1 MKKLFFLG
9 IAALGFAACVQEQV
23 VDTPMGGAITFESA
37 FVDNATRAAVDP
49 STTTGTLTAFDVW
62 GFVKEYDGTVFVD
75 QDVTLNGGNWGYEG
89 AQFWAPNQPYYFAA
103 LAPMNSETLGHELA
117 TGDAAKLGL
126 GTLTFTNV
134 NGTEDVLYATSK
146 VTSKGVNQPN
156 DPVKFQ
162 FRHLLSKVKFTFKNG
177 FVTNNASIKVT
188 NIKMTAPAKAS
199 INVAQAN
206 YAKAWSLENQS
217 VTLAFGDVET
227 LTYGQNA
234 ESADERLTIPASST
248 YEYNVTFDVELFM
261 GAQSVYTVSKTS
273 KVTGVELEMGKAYN
287 FTAEINPENLELDV
301 IKFDVIEV
309 EDWENA
315 ADVPAHV
322 GTTAYVSD
330 ATEFAAAIADPEV
343 AAVVL
348 NNNIEIDGT
357 LTRAGEEGTVIS
369 KSFVLDGNGK
379 TLSYAGSGRII
390 DIKSD
395 VANETYK
402 NVTIKNV
409 TLNYTGSYLE
419 RGINYNANG
428 RLVLDGVKFTGKAP
442 SYAVNFPGSADN
454 AQVTIKNCELTGLIA
469 LNVWGEDM
477 VINVENSVLTSVDN
491 AEAENYSAVK
501 LNNDGSTSAEGTV
514 VNFKNSTVVATDE
527 KGEPSYAFYNATETG
542 EIFADETNEVIG
554 ADNKVQ
560 VAIVYFESNPN
571 QFYGCTTLAD
581 AIASMV
587 KHNGTGIRITKD
599 IELDEPVA
607 VAKDQTIVI
616 DLNGKT
622 ISAVDNTTKN
632 YELIK
637 NAGNLTIFGGGK
649 MTVKATVNSGWNRY
663 SAVIANTVGGNLTVK
678 DVEIEHL
685 GGTDMAYGIDNLT
698 NGKGTSA
705 VTTIEGATVKSPYR
719 AVRQFLN
726 GTEATNELY
735 VKAGSVLEGTNK
747 SIFFHDPSKN
757 ANTGK
762 LIVEAGAQL
771 KGDVYL
777 YVTEGST
784 EWPVEVSIAESALVG
799 ESTVVSGNVPTGY
812 MVTNKDGN
820 WTVVTVTTV
829 ADTDELSD
837 AILEAADKATI
848 VLTEGTFNMPSIGG
862 KDITLVGTENT
873 IINTGTVGLDGGNLT
888 LEGVT
893 VKAGTYQG
901 FQHSNVVTYNNV
913 TIQGE
918 MFCYGKK
925 DIFNNCTFVLDNQY
939 VWAYASDNIE
949 FNNCVFETNGK
960 AILIYNEGDGATNV
974 TVKNCTFN
982 ATAGAKAGAIAN
994 QNCAAIEIDN
1004 TGGLAHNITT
1014 SGNTVN
1020 ANFSGEWRIKN
1031 FVAGNAITVNGTEYT
1046 QIAVDGKLMTIDAN
1060 RNVTVLE

>member
-37 FVDNATRAAVDP
+37 FVDNATRAAADP

-117 TGDAAKLGL
+117 TGEAAKLGL
-126 GTLTFTNV
+126 GTLTFTNE
-134 NGTEDVLYATSK
+134 NGKEDVLYATAQ
-146 VTSKGVNQPN
+146 VTSNGVNQPN

-199 INVAQAN
+199 INVAQADF
-206 YAKAWSLENQS
+206 AKAWILDSTLEDTP

-234 ESADERLTIPASST
+234 ESAYERLTIPAAST

-273 KVTGVELEMGKAYN
+273 TVTGVELEMGKAYN
-287 FTAEINPENLELDV
+287 FYAEINPENLELDV
-301 IKFDVIEV
+301 ITFDVIEV

-330 ATEFAAAIADPEV
+330 ATEFAAAVSNPEV

-348 NNNIEIDGT
+348 NNDIEIGGT

-428 RLVLDGVKFTGKAP
+428 RLILDGVKFTGKAP
-442 SYAVNFPGSADN
+442 SYAVNFPGSSDK

-477 VINVENSVLTSVDN
+477 VINVENSVLTSVDY
-491 AEAENYSAVK
+491 AETENYSAVK

-514 VNFKNSTVVATDE
+514 ISIKNSTVVATDE

-542 EIFADETNEVIG
+542 EIFADETTEVIG

-560 VAIVYFESNPN
+560 VAMVYFESNPN

-649 MTVKATVNSGWNRY
+649 MTVEATVNSGWNRY

-726 GTEATNELY
+726 GTEATNELH
-735 VKAGSVLEGTNK
+735 VKAGSVLEGANK

-757 ANTGK
+757 ANSGK
-762 LIVEAGAQL
+762 LVVETGAQL

-799 ESTVVSGNVPTGY
+799 ESTVVSGNVPAGY
-812 MVTNKDGN
+812 LVMNKDGK
-820 WTVVTVTTV
+820 WVVVNAAEEGIVVVYTAEELNKLNATNAYVVLGADIDFQGAAMTKPIELWKNSTFDGMGHKISNVQTAVQGGYATSLFRGDANPGNKVVKNLVIENLTTPAGYSYASAIWSDLQGANIEIDNVTINNST
-829 ADTDELSD
+829 
-837 AILEAADKATI
+837 LEA
-848 VLTEGTFNMPSIGG
+848 
-862 KDITLVGTENT
+862 
-873 IINTGTVGLDGGNLT
+873 TGTVGGFVGFVSSSSTSVVIKNSSINNSNLNGGEADHKRGAVVGRAYGCIVTCENVVVDNVKINGEAATAST
-888 LEGVT
+888 LVGDKGYTGTVT
-893 VKAGTYQG
+893 VK
-901 FQHSNVVTYNNV
+901 
-913 TIQGE
+913 
-918 MFCYGKK
+918 
-925 DIFNNCTFVLDNQY
+925 
-939 VWAYASDNIE
+939 
-949 FNNCVFETNGK
+949 
-960 AILIYNEGDGATNV
+960 
-974 TVKNCTFN
+974 
-982 ATAGAKAGAIAN
+982 
-994 QNCAAIEIDN
+994 
-1004 TGGLAHNITT
+1004 
-1014 SGNTVN
+1014 
-1020 ANFSGEWRIKN
+1020 
-1031 FVAGNAITVNGTEYT
+1031 
-1046 QIAVDGKLMTIDAN
+1046 
-1060 RNVTVLE
+1060 

>member
-1 MKKLFFLG
+1 MKKLFILG

-37 FVDNATRAAVDP
+37 FVDNATRAAADP

-117 TGDAAKLGL
+117 TGDDAKLGL

-199 INVAQAN
+199 IKVAQAN
-206 YAKAWSLENQS
+206 YAKAWTLVEDQL

-234 ESADERLTIPASST
+234 ESADERLTIPAAST

-273 KVTGVELEMGKAYN
+273 TVTGVELEMGKAYN
-287 FTAEINPENLELDV
+287 FYAEINPENLELDA
-301 IKFDVIEV
+301 ITFDVIEV

-330 ATEFAAAIADPEV
+330 ATEFAAAVADPEV

-348 NNNIEIDGT
+348 NNDIEIGSST
-357 LTRAGEEGTVIS
+357 LTRAADDEAVIA

-379 TLSYAGSGRII
+379 TLTYTGSNRVI
-390 DIKSD
+390 DIVS
-395 VANETYK
+395 VEENETFK
-402 NVTIKNV
+402 NVTIKNL
-409 TLNYTGSYLE
+409 TINCTASYLE

-428 RLVLDGVKFTGKAP
+428 RLILDDVNMTGTAP
-442 SYAVNFPGSADN
+442 TYAVNLPGKADK
-454 AQVTIKNCELTGLIA
+454 AQVTIKNCELTGNIA
-469 LNVWGEDM
+469 LNVWGKDM

-491 AEAENYSAVK
+491 TEVENYSAVK
-501 LNNDGSTSAEGTV
+501 LNNDGTTSAEGTV

-649 MTVKATVNSGWNRY
+649 MTVEATVNSGWNRY

-735 VKAGSVLEGTNK
+735 VKAGSVLEGANK

-762 LIVEAGAQL
+762 LVVEAGAQL

-799 ESTVVSGNVPTGY
+799 ESTVVSGNVPAGY
-812 MVTNKDGN
+812 LVMNKDGK
-820 WTVVTVTTV
+820 WVVVNAAEEGIVVVYTAEELNKLNATNAYVVLGADIDFQGAAMTKPIELWKNSTFDGMGHKISNVQTAVQGGYATSLFRGDANPGNKVVKNLVIENLTTPAGYSYASAIWSDLQGANIEIDNVTINNST
-829 ADTDELSD
+829 
-837 AILEAADKATI
+837 LEA
-848 VLTEGTFNMPSIGG
+848 
-862 KDITLVGTENT
+862 
-873 IINTGTVGLDGGNLT
+873 TGTVGGFVGFVSSSSTSVVIKNSSINNSNLNGGEADHKRGAVVGRAYGCIVTCENVVIDNVKINGEAATAST
-888 LEGVT
+888 LVGDKGYTGTVT
-893 VKAGTYQG
+893 VK
-901 FQHSNVVTYNNV
+901 
-913 TIQGE
+913 
-918 MFCYGKK
+918 
-925 DIFNNCTFVLDNQY
+925 
-939 VWAYASDNIE
+939 
-949 FNNCVFETNGK
+949 
-960 AILIYNEGDGATNV
+960 
-974 TVKNCTFN
+974 
-982 ATAGAKAGAIAN
+982 
-994 QNCAAIEIDN
+994 
-1004 TGGLAHNITT
+1004 
-1014 SGNTVN
+1014 
-1020 ANFSGEWRIKN
+1020 
-1031 FVAGNAITVNGTEYT
+1031 
-1046 QIAVDGKLMTIDAN
+1046 
-1060 RNVTVLE
+1060 

>member
-1 MKKLFFLG
+1 MKKLFILG

-37 FVDNATRAAVDP
+37 FVDNATRAAADP

-117 TGDAAKLGL
+117 TGDDAKLGL

-199 INVAQAN
+199 IKVAQAN
-206 YAKAWSLENQS
+206 YAKAWTLVEDQL

-234 ESADERLTIPASST
+234 ESADERLTIPAAST

-273 KVTGVELEMGKAYN
+273 TVTGVELEMGKAYN
-287 FTAEINPENLELDV
+287 FYAEINPENLELDA
-301 IKFDVIEV
+301 ITFDVIEV

-330 ATEFAAAIADPEV
+330 ATEFAAAVADPEV

-348 NNNIEIDGT
+348 NNDIEIGSST
-357 LTRAGEEGTVIS
+357 LTRAADDEAVIA

-379 TLSYAGSGRII
+379 TLTYTGSNRVI
-390 DIKSD
+390 DIVS
-395 VANETYK
+395 VEENETFK
-402 NVTIKNV
+402 NVTIKNL
-409 TLNYTGSYLE
+409 TINCTASYLE

-428 RLVLDGVKFTGKAP
+428 RLILDDVNMTGTAP
-442 SYAVNFPGSADN
+442 TYAVNLPGKADK
-454 AQVTIKNCELTGLIA
+454 AQVTIKNCELTGNIA
-469 LNVWGEDM
+469 LNVWGKDM

-491 AEAENYSAVK
+491 TEVENYSAVK
-501 LNNDGSTSAEGTV
+501 LNNDGTTSAEGTV

-649 MTVKATVNSGWNRY
+649 MTVEATVNSGWNRY

-735 VKAGSVLEGTNK
+735 VKAGSVLEGANK

-762 LIVEAGAQL
+762 LVVEAGAQL

-799 ESTVVSGNVPTGY
+799 ESTVVSGNVPAGY
-812 MVTNKDGN
+812 LVMNKDGK
-820 WTVVTVTTV
+820 WVVVNAAEEGIVVVYTAEELNKLNATNAYVVLGADIDFQGAAMTKPIELWKNSTFDGMGHKISNVQTAVQGGYATSLFRGDANPGNKVVKNLVIENLTTPAGYSYASAIWSDLQGANIEIDNVTINNST
-829 ADTDELSD
+829 
-837 AILEAADKATI
+837 LEA
-848 VLTEGTFNMPSIGG
+848 
-862 KDITLVGTENT
+862 
-873 IINTGTVGLDGGNLT
+873 TGTVGGFVGFVSSSSTSVVIKNSSITNSNLNGGEADHKRGAVVGRAYGCTVTCENVIVDNVKINAEAATAST
-888 LEGVT
+888 LVGDKGYTGTVT
-893 VKAGTYQG
+893 VK
-901 FQHSNVVTYNNV
+901 
-913 TIQGE
+913 
-918 MFCYGKK
+918 
-925 DIFNNCTFVLDNQY
+925 
-939 VWAYASDNIE
+939 
-949 FNNCVFETNGK
+949 
-960 AILIYNEGDGATNV
+960 
-974 TVKNCTFN
+974 
-982 ATAGAKAGAIAN
+982 
-994 QNCAAIEIDN
+994 
-1004 TGGLAHNITT
+1004 
-1014 SGNTVN
+1014 
-1020 ANFSGEWRIKN
+1020 
-1031 FVAGNAITVNGTEYT
+1031 
-1046 QIAVDGKLMTIDAN
+1046 
-1060 RNVTVLE
+1060 

>member
-9 IAALGFAACVQEQV
+9 VAALSLAACVQEQV

-37 FVDNATRAAVDP
+37 FVDNATRAAADP

-117 TGDAAKLGL
+117 TGEAAKLGL

-177 FVTNNASIKVT
+177 FVTNNASIEVT

-199 INVAQAN
+199 IDVAQAN
-206 YAKAWSLENQS
+206 YAKAWTLENQP
-217 VTLAFGDVET
+217 VTLAFGDVEK
-227 LTYGQNA
+227 LTYGQAA
-234 ESADERLTIPASST
+234 ECADERLTIPAASS
-248 YEYNVTFDVELFM
+248 YVYNVTFDVELFM

-273 KVTGVELEMGKAYN
+273 TVTGVELEMGKAYN
-287 FTAEINPENLELDV
+287 FYAEINPENLELDA
-301 IKFDVIEV
+301 ITFDVIEV

-330 ATEFAAAIADPEV
+330 ATEFAAAVADPEV

-348 NNNIEIDGT
+348 NNDIEIGST

-409 TLNYTGSYLE
+409 TINYTGNYLE

-428 RLVLDGVKFTGKAP
+428 RLVLDGVKFTGNAP
-442 SYAVNFPGSADN
+442 SYAVNFPGNSDN
-454 AQVTIKNCELTGLIA
+454 AVVTIKNSELTGLIA
-469 LNVWGEDM
+469 LNVWGENM
-477 VINVENSVLTSVDN
+477 LINVENSVLTSVDN
-491 AEAENYSAVK
+491 TEVENYSAVK
-501 LNNDGSTSAEGTV
+501 LNNDGSTKANGTV
-514 VNFKNSTVVATDE
+514 INIKNSTVVARDE
-527 KGEPSYAFYNATETG
+527 NGEPSTALYNASDTG
-542 EIFADETNEVIG
+542 EIFVDDATEVVG
-554 ADNKVQ
+554 SRKEQ
-560 VAIVYFESNPN
+560 VAIVYYASNPN
-571 QFYGCTTLAD
+571 QFYGCMSLESA
-581 AIASMV
+581 V
-587 KHNGTGIRITKD
+587 KKSVETNATGVRLTKD
-599 IELDEPVA
+599 IELDETLVIGNG
-607 VAKDQTIVI
+607 QTVVI

-649 MTVKATVNSGWNRY
+649 MTVEATVNSGWNRY

-735 VKAGSVLEGTNK
+735 VKAGSVLEGANK

-762 LIVEAGAQL
+762 LVVEAGAQL

-799 ESTVVSGNVPTGY
+799 ESTVISGNVPAGY
-812 MVTNKDGN
+812 LVMNKDGK
-820 WTVVTVTTV
+820 WVVVNAAEEGIVVVYTAEELNKLNATNAYVVLGADIDFQGAAMTKPIELWKNSTFDGMGHKISNVQTAVQGGYATSLFRGDANPGNKVVKNLVIENLTTPAGYSYASAIWSDLQGANIEIDNVTINNST
-829 ADTDELSD
+829 
-837 AILEAADKATI
+837 LEA
-848 VLTEGTFNMPSIGG
+848 
-862 KDITLVGTENT
+862 
-873 IINTGTVGLDGGNLT
+873 TGTVGGFVGFVSSSSTSVVIKNSSINNSNLNGGEADHKRGAVVGRAYGCIVTCENVVVDNVKINGEAATAST
-888 LEGVT
+888 LVGDKGYTGTVT
-893 VKAGTYQG
+893 VK
-901 FQHSNVVTYNNV
+901 
-913 TIQGE
+913 
-918 MFCYGKK
+918 
-925 DIFNNCTFVLDNQY
+925 
-939 VWAYASDNIE
+939 
-949 FNNCVFETNGK
+949 
-960 AILIYNEGDGATNV
+960 
-974 TVKNCTFN
+974 
-982 ATAGAKAGAIAN
+982 
-994 QNCAAIEIDN
+994 
-1004 TGGLAHNITT
+1004 
-1014 SGNTVN
+1014 
-1020 ANFSGEWRIKN
+1020 
-1031 FVAGNAITVNGTEYT
+1031 
-1046 QIAVDGKLMTIDAN
+1046 
-1060 RNVTVLE
+1060 

>member
-1 MKKLFFLG
+1 MKKLFILG

-37 FVDNATRAAVDP
+37 FVDNATRAAADP

-117 TGDAAKLGL
+117 TGDDAKLGL

-199 INVAQAN
+199 IKVAQAN
-206 YAKAWSLENQS
+206 YAKAWTLVEDQL

-234 ESADERLTIPASST
+234 ESADERLTIPAAST

-273 KVTGVELEMGKAYN
+273 TVTGVELEMGKAYN
-287 FTAEINPENLELDV
+287 FYAEINPENLELDA
-301 IKFDVIEV
+301 ITFDVIEV

-330 ATEFAAAIADPEV
+330 ATEFAAAVADPEV

-348 NNNIEIDGT
+348 NNDIEIDGT

-428 RLVLDGVKFTGKAP
+428 RLILDGVKFAGKAP
-442 SYAVNFPGSADN
+442 SYAVNFPGSSDK

-491 AEAENYSAVK
+491 TEAENYSAVK
-501 LNNDGSTSAEGTV
+501 LNNDGTTIANGTV
-514 VNFKNSTVVATDE
+514 INIKNSTVVARDE
-527 KGEPSYAFYNATETG
+527 KGELSTALYNATDTG
-542 EIFADETNEVIG
+542 KIFVDDATEVVGKI
-554 ADNKVQ
+554 VEQ
-560 VAIVYFESNPN
+560 VAVVYFESNPD
-571 QFYGCTTLAD
+571 QFYGCTSLQS
-581 AIASMV
+581 AIASMA
-587 KHNGTGIRITKD
+587 KHNATGIRITKD

-649 MTVKATVNSGWNRY
+649 MTVEATVNSGWNRY

-726 GTEATNELY
+726 GTEATNELH
-735 VKAGSVLEGTNK
+735 VKAGSVLEGANK
-747 SIFFHDPSKN
+747 SIFFHDPSDK

-762 LIVEAGAQL
+762 LVVEAGAQL

-777 YVTEGST
+777 FVTAGST
-784 EWPVEVSIAESALVG
+784 EWPVEVSIAESALVN
-799 ESTVVSGNVPTGY
+799 STVVSGNVPAGY
-812 MVTNKDGN
+812 LVMNKDGQ
-820 WTVVTVTTV
+820 WVVVNAAEEGIIVVYT
-829 ADTDELSD
+829 AEELNN
-837 AILEAADKATI
+837 LKATNAYV
-848 VLTEGTFNMPSIGG
+848 VLGADIDFQGAAMTKPIELWKDSTFDGMGHKISNVQTAVQGG
-862 KDITLVGTENT
+862 YATSLFRGDANPGNKVVKNLVIE
-873 IINTGTVGLDGGNLT
+873 NLT
-888 LEGVT
+888 T
-893 VKAGTYQG
+893 PAGY
-901 FQHSNVVTYNNV
+901 S
-913 TIQGE
+913 
-918 MFCYGKK
+918 
-925 DIFNNCTFVLDNQY
+925 
-939 VWAYASDNIE
+939 YAS
-949 FNNCVFETNGK
+949 
-960 AILIYNEGDGATNV
+960 AIWSDLQGAN
-974 TVKNCTFN
+974 
-982 ATAGAKAGAIAN
+982 
-994 QNCAAIEIDN
+994 IEIDN
-1004 TGGLAHNITT
+1004 VTINNATIEANGTIGGFVGFVSGSTT
-1014 SGNTVN
+1014 SVV
-1020 ANFSGEWRIKN
+1020 IKN
-1031 FVAGNAITVNGTEYT
+1031 SSINNSNLNGGEADHKRGAVVGRAYGCIVTCENVVIDNVKINGEAATASTLVGDKGYT
-1046 QIAVDGKLMTIDAN
+1046 GT
-1060 RNVTVLE
+1060 VTVK

>member
-1 MKKLFFLG
+1 MKKLFILG

-37 FVDNATRAAVDP
+37 FVDNATRAAADP

-117 TGDAAKLGL
+117 TGDDAKLGL

-199 INVAQAN
+199 IKVAQAN
-206 YAKAWSLENQS
+206 YAKAWTLVEDQL

-234 ESADERLTIPASST
+234 ESADERLTIPAAST

-273 KVTGVELEMGKAYN
+273 TVTGVELEMGKAYN
-287 FTAEINPENLELDV
+287 FYAEINPENLELDA
-301 IKFDVIEV
+301 ITFDVIEV

-330 ATEFAAAIADPEV
+330 ATEFAAAVADPEV

-348 NNNIEIDGT
+348 NNDIEIDGT

-428 RLVLDGVKFTGKAP
+428 RLILDGVKFAGKAP
-442 SYAVNFPGSADN
+442 SYAVNFPGSSDK

-491 AEAENYSAVK
+491 TEAENYSAVK
-501 LNNDGSTSAEGTV
+501 LNNDGTTIANGTV
-514 VNFKNSTVVATDE
+514 INIKNSTVVARDE
-527 KGEPSYAFYNATETG
+527 KGELSTALYNATDTG
-542 EIFADETNEVIG
+542 KIFVDDATEVVGKI
-554 ADNKVQ
+554 VEQ
-560 VAIVYFESNPN
+560 VAVVYFESNPD
-571 QFYGCTTLAD
+571 QFYGCTSLQS
-581 AIASMV
+581 AIASMA
-587 KHNGTGIRITKD
+587 KHNATGIRITKD

-649 MTVKATVNSGWNRY
+649 MTVEATVNSGWNRY

-726 GTEATNELY
+726 GTEATNELH
-735 VKAGSVLEGTNK
+735 VKAGSVLEGANK
-747 SIFFHDPSKN
+747 SIFFHDPSDK

-762 LIVEAGAQL
+762 LVVEAGAQL

-799 ESTVVSGNVPTGY
+799 ESTVVSGNVPAGY
-812 MVTNKDGN
+812 LVMNKDGK
-820 WTVVTVTTV
+820 WVVVNAAEEGIIVVYTAEELNNLKATNAYVVLGADIDFQGAAMTKPIELWKNSTFDGMGHKISNVQTAVQGGYATSLFRGDANPGNKVVKNLVIENLTTPAGYSYASAIWSDLQGANIEIDNVTINNST
-829 ADTDELSD
+829 
-837 AILEAADKATI
+837 LEA
-848 VLTEGTFNMPSIGG
+848 
-862 KDITLVGTENT
+862 
-873 IINTGTVGLDGGNLT
+873 TGTVGGFVGFVSSSSTSVVIKNSSINNSNLNGGEADHKRGAVVGRAYGCIVTCENVVIDNVKINGEAATAST
-888 LEGVT
+888 LVGDKGYTGTVT
-893 VKAGTYQG
+893 VK
-901 FQHSNVVTYNNV
+901 
-913 TIQGE
+913 
-918 MFCYGKK
+918 
-925 DIFNNCTFVLDNQY
+925 
-939 VWAYASDNIE
+939 
-949 FNNCVFETNGK
+949 
-960 AILIYNEGDGATNV
+960 
-974 TVKNCTFN
+974 
-982 ATAGAKAGAIAN
+982 
-994 QNCAAIEIDN
+994 
-1004 TGGLAHNITT
+1004 
-1014 SGNTVN
+1014 
-1020 ANFSGEWRIKN
+1020 
-1031 FVAGNAITVNGTEYT
+1031 
-1046 QIAVDGKLMTIDAN
+1046 
-1060 RNVTVLE
+1060 

>member
-9 IAALGFAACVQEQV
+9 VAALSLAACVQEQV

-37 FVDNATRAAVDP
+37 FVDNATRAAADP

-89 AQFWAPNQPYYFAA
+89 TQFWAPNQPYYFAA

-117 TGDAAKLGL
+117 TGEAAKLGL

-134 NGTEDVLYATSK
+134 DGTEDVLYAATQ
-146 VTSKGVNQPN
+146 VTSKGLNQPN
-156 DPVKFQ
+156 DAVKFQ

-177 FVTNNASIKVT
+177 FVTNNASIQVT

-199 INVAQAN
+199 IDVAQAD
-206 YAKAWSLENQS
+206 YAKAWVLENQP
-217 VTLAFGDVET
+217 VTLAFGDVEK
-227 LTYGQNA
+227 LAYGQNA
-234 ESADERLTIPASST
+234 ESADERLTIPASSSYVYT
-248 YEYNVTFDVELFM
+248 VTFDVELFM

-273 KVTGVELEMGKAYN
+273 TVTGVELEMGKAYN
-287 FTAEINPENLELDV
+287 FSAEINPENLELDV
-301 IKFDVIEV
+301 ITFDVIEV

-330 ATEFAAAIADPEV
+330 ATEFAAAVSNPEV

-348 NNNIEIDGT
+348 NNDIELGST
-357 LTRAGEEGTVIS
+357 LTRAGEEGTVVT

-428 RLVLDGVKFTGKAP
+428 RLILDGVKFAGKAP
-442 SYAVNFPGSADN
+442 SYAVNFPGSSDK

-491 AEAENYSAVK
+491 TEAENYSAVK
-501 LNNDGSTSAEGTV
+501 LNNDGTTIANGTV
-514 VNFKNSTVVATDE
+514 INIKNSTVVARDE
-527 KGEPSYAFYNATETG
+527 KGELSTALYNATDTG
-542 EIFADETNEVIG
+542 KIFVDDATEVVGKI
-554 ADNKVQ
+554 VEQ
-560 VAIVYFESNPN
+560 VAVVYFESNPD
-571 QFYGCTTLAD
+571 QFYGCTSLQS
-581 AIASMV
+581 AIASMA
-587 KHNGTGIRITKD
+587 KHNATGIRITKD

-649 MTVKATVNSGWNRY
+649 MTVEATVNSGWNRY

-726 GTEATNELY
+726 GTEATNELH
-735 VKAGSVLEGTNK
+735 VKAGSVLEGANK
-747 SIFFHDPSKN
+747 SIFFHDPSDK

-762 LIVEAGAQL
+762 LVVEAGAQL

-777 YVTEGST
+777 FVTAGST
-784 EWPVEVSIAESALVG
+784 EWPVEVSIAESALVN
-799 ESTVVSGNVPTGY
+799 STVVSGNVPAGY
-812 MVTNKDGN
+812 LVMNKDGQ
-820 WTVVTVTTV
+820 WVVVNAAEEGIIVVYT
-829 ADTDELSD
+829 AEELNN
-837 AILEAADKATI
+837 LKATNAYV
-848 VLTEGTFNMPSIGG
+848 VLGADIDFQGAAMTKPIELWKDSTFDGMGHKISNVQTAVQGG
-862 KDITLVGTENT
+862 YATSLFRGDANPGNKVVKNLVIE
-873 IINTGTVGLDGGNLT
+873 NLT
-888 LEGVT
+888 T
-893 VKAGTYQG
+893 PAGY
-901 FQHSNVVTYNNV
+901 S
-913 TIQGE
+913 
-918 MFCYGKK
+918 
-925 DIFNNCTFVLDNQY
+925 
-939 VWAYASDNIE
+939 YAS
-949 FNNCVFETNGK
+949 
-960 AILIYNEGDGATNV
+960 AIWSDLQGAN
-974 TVKNCTFN
+974 
-982 ATAGAKAGAIAN
+982 
-994 QNCAAIEIDN
+994 IEIDN
-1004 TGGLAHNITT
+1004 VTINNATIEANGTIGGFVGFVSGSTT
-1014 SGNTVN
+1014 SVV
-1020 ANFSGEWRIKN
+1020 IKN
-1031 FVAGNAITVNGTEYT
+1031 STITNSNLNGGEADHKRGAVVGRAYGCTVTCENVIVDNVKINAEAATASTLVGDKGYTGT
-1046 QIAVDGKLMTIDAN
+1046 
-1060 RNVTVLE
+1060 VTVK

>member
-9 IAALGFAACVQEQV
+9 VAALSLAACVQEQV

-37 FVDNATRAAVDP
+37 FVDNATRAAADP

-117 TGDAAKLGL
+117 TGEAAKLGL

-177 FVTNNASIKVT
+177 FVTNNASIEVT

-199 INVAQAN
+199 IDVAQAN
-206 YAKAWSLENQS
+206 YAKAWTLENQP
-217 VTLAFGDVET
+217 VTLAFGDVEK
-227 LTYGQNA
+227 LTYGQAA
-234 ESADERLTIPASST
+234 ECADERLTIPAASS
-248 YEYNVTFDVELFM
+248 YVYNVTFDVELFM

-273 KVTGVELEMGKAYN
+273 TVTGVELEMGKAYN
-287 FTAEINPENLELDV
+287 FYAEINPENLELDV
-301 IKFDVIEV
+301 ITFDVIEV

-330 ATEFAAAIADPEV
+330 ATEFAAAVADPEV

-348 NNNIEIDGT
+348 NNDIEIGST

-409 TLNYTGSYLE
+409 TINYTGNYLE

-428 RLVLDGVKFTGKAP
+428 RLVLDGVKFTGNAP
-442 SYAVNFPGSADN
+442 SYAVNFPGNSDN
-454 AQVTIKNCELTGLIA
+454 AVVTIKNSELTGLIA
-469 LNVWGEDM
+469 LNVWGENM
-477 VINVENSVLTSVDN
+477 LINVENSVLTSVDN
-491 AEAENYSAVK
+491 TEVENYSAVK
-501 LNNDGSTSAEGTV
+501 LNNDGSTKANGTV
-514 VNFKNSTVVATDE
+514 INIKNSTVVARDE
-527 KGEPSYAFYNATETG
+527 NGEPSTALYNASDTG
-542 EIFADETNEVIG
+542 EIFVDDATEVVG
-554 ADNKVQ
+554 SRKEQ
-560 VAIVYFESNPN
+560 VAIVYYASNPN
-571 QFYGCTTLAD
+571 QFYGCMSLESA
-581 AIASMV
+581 V
-587 KHNGTGIRITKD
+587 KKSVETNATGVRLTKD
-599 IELDEPVA
+599 IELDETLVIGNG
-607 VAKDQTIVI
+607 QTVVI

-649 MTVKATVNSGWNRY
+649 MTVEATVNSGWNRY

-735 VKAGSVLEGTNK
+735 VKAGSVLEGANK

-762 LIVEAGAQL
+762 LVVEAGAQL

-799 ESTVVSGNVPTGY
+799 ESTVISGNVPAGY
-812 MVTNKDGN
+812 LVMNKDGK
-820 WTVVTVTTV
+820 WVVVNAAEEGIVVVYTAEELNKLNATNAYVVLGADIDFQGAAMTKPIELWKNSTFDGMGHKISNVQTAVQGGYATSLFRGDANPGNKVVKNLVIENLTTPAGYSYASAIWSDLQGANIEIDNVTINNST
-829 ADTDELSD
+829 
-837 AILEAADKATI
+837 LEA
-848 VLTEGTFNMPSIGG
+848 
-862 KDITLVGTENT
+862 
-873 IINTGTVGLDGGNLT
+873 TGTVGGFVGFVSSSSTSVVIKNSSINNSNLNGGEADHKRGAVVGRAYGCIVTCENVVVDNVKINGEAATAST
-888 LEGVT
+888 LVGDKGYTGTVT
-893 VKAGTYQG
+893 VK
-901 FQHSNVVTYNNV
+901 
-913 TIQGE
+913 
-918 MFCYGKK
+918 
-925 DIFNNCTFVLDNQY
+925 
-939 VWAYASDNIE
+939 
-949 FNNCVFETNGK
+949 
-960 AILIYNEGDGATNV
+960 
-974 TVKNCTFN
+974 
-982 ATAGAKAGAIAN
+982 
-994 QNCAAIEIDN
+994 
-1004 TGGLAHNITT
+1004 
-1014 SGNTVN
+1014 
-1020 ANFSGEWRIKN
+1020 
-1031 FVAGNAITVNGTEYT
+1031 
-1046 QIAVDGKLMTIDAN
+1046 
-1060 RNVTVLE
+1060 